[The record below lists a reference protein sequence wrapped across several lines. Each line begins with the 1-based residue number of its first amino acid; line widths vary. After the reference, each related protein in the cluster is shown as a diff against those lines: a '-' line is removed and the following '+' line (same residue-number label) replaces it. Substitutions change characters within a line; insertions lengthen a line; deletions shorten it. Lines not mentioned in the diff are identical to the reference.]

1 MGTGDEAFVQA
12 QSLSD
17 HLGGF
22 FWGEK
27 FLCFYSI
34 QEIQMYREQPTEMSD
49 KLNEKKKKLA
59 WFVSMCPF
67 RGKGPVKINTKFF

>member
-49 KLNEKKKKLA
+49 KLNEEKKEA
-59 WFVSMCPF
+59 CMVCVHVSF
-67 RGKGPVKINTKFF
+67 